1 MSPHGK
7 AADPLRE
14 KNRKQQTDG
23 KVLSDHNA
31 STPHFPKVSS
41 HQSSLFSFP
50 QLYSSMSLSS
60 PYSLQTSLTTVWS
73 SVHPKLVRL
82 LLSTISLSFLLSL
95 STGAG
100 YSQTSCLS
108 LLSTGNTEVEW
119 PPPPP
124 QLLMTTWYTTVLL

>member
-60 PYSLQTSLTTVWS
+60 PYSLQTPLTTVWS
-73 SVHPKLVRL
+73 SVHPKLVCL
-82 LLSTISLSFLLSL
+82 LLSTLFLFSSPCPQELAIL
-95 STGAG
+95 K
-100 YSQTSCLS
+100 
-108 LLSTGNTEVEW
+108 
-119 PPPPP
+119 PPAS
-124 QLLMTTWYTTVLL
+124 VS